1 MPQTADKV
9 LDHEMLFREPEYQ
22 KLFADKK
29 TQFEFNHADAK
40 VAEIRDWT
48 KTLDYK
54 DKNFA
59 REALTVN
66 PAKACQP
73 LGAVFVANGFA
84 KTLSFVHGSQG
95 CVAYYRS
102 HFSRHFK
109 EPTSCV
115 SSSMTEDA
123 AVFGGLNNMVDG
135 LANAYNLYK
144 PEMIAVSTTCMA
156 EVIGDDLNAFIKT
169 AKEKG
174 SVPAEFDV
182 PYAHTPAFVGSH
194 ITGYDNA
201 LLGVLQ
207 HFWDG
212 KAGTVPP
219 LERKPD
225 DSINFIGGFDGFVVG
240 NMEEIKRIFTLF
252 GVQVNILC
260 DPSDVWNT
268 PTDGEFRMYEGGTTK
283 ATVEAALNAK
293 ATIVFQEFSAE
304 KTAKYIAGK
313 GQEVVALNCPVGV
326 AGTDRFIMAIS
337 RLTGKPVPAVL
348 ERERGQ
354 LVDAMADSQ
363 AHLHGKRYALY
374 GDPDQLLGYTEFLL
388 ELGAEPAH
396 VLSTNGNED
405 WAVRVRALL
414 DSSPYGAG
422 CRVYP
427 KRDLWHMRSLLH
439 TEPVDFLIGNT
450 YGKYLERVVGT
461 PLVRLVFPVFDR
473 HHYHRFATW
482 GYKGTLWLYTMLL
495 DEFFETQDANT
506 NVPGKTDYSFD
517 IIR

>member
-1 MPQTADKV
+1 MPQNADKV
-9 LDHEMLFREPEYQ
+9 IDHELLFREPEYQ
-22 KLFADKK
+22 DLFTRKK
-29 TQFEFNHADAK
+29 TEFEFNHADSK

-48 KTLDYK
+48 KSKEYK

-73 LGAVFVANGFA
+73 LGAVYVANGFA

-123 AVFGGLNNMVDG
+123 AVFGGLNNMIDG
-135 LANAYNLYK
+135 LANTYNLYK
-144 PEMIAVSTTCMA
+144 PDMIAVSTTCMA

-169 AKEKG
+169 SKEKG
-174 SVPAEFDV
+174 SIPAEFDV
-182 PYAHTPAFVGSH
+182 PFAHTPAFVGSH

-212 KAGTVPP
+212 KAGTAPALDRVPN
-219 LERKPD
+219 E
-225 DSINFIGGFDGFVVG
+225 SINFIGGFDGFVVG
-240 NMEEIKRIFTLF
+240 NMREVKRIFDLF
-252 GVQVNILC
+252 GADYTMLC
-260 DPSDVWNT
+260 DPSEVWDT
-268 PTDGEFRMYEGGTTK
+268 PTDGEFRLYEGGTTK
-283 ATVEAALNAK
+283 ETVIRALNAK
-293 ATIVFQEFSAE
+293 ATIVFQEYSCE
-304 KTAKYIAGK
+304 KTIKYLREK
-313 GQEVVALNCPVGV
+313 GQEVVVLNCPTGV
-326 AGTDRFIMAIS
+326 AGTDRFILEIA
-337 RLTGKPVPAVL
+337 RLTGKPVPAQL
-348 ERERGQ
+348 EKERGR

-374 GDPDQLLGYTEFLL
+374 GDPDQLLGLTEFLL

-396 VLSTNGNED
+396 VLSTNGTEA
-405 WAVRVRALL
+405 WATKVQALF
-414 DSSPYGAG
+414 DASPFGAG
-422 CRVYP
+422 CKAYP
-427 KRDLWHMRSLLH
+427 KRDLWHMRSLMNV
-439 TEPVDFLIGNT
+439 EPVDFLIGNT
-450 YGKYLERVVGT
+450 YGKDLERDTGT
-461 PLVRLVFPVFDR
+461 PLIRLVFPIFDR
-473 HHYHRFATW
+473 HHYHRFPTW
-482 GYKGTLWLYTMLL
+482 GYEGAMRQLVTFL
-495 DEFFETQDANT
+495 DEFFETLDANT
-506 NVPGKTDYSFD
+506 IIPGKTDYSYD

>member
-9 LDHEMLFREPEYQ
+9 LDHELLFREPEYQ
-22 KLFADKK
+22 ALFADKK
-29 TQFEFNHADAK
+29 ANFEFNHDD
-40 VAEIRDWT
+40 VRIEEVRNWT
-48 KTLDYK
+48 KSPEYK
-54 DKNFA
+54 EKNFA

-73 LGAVFVANGFA
+73 LGAVFAAAGFH

-135 LANAYNLYK
+135 LSNAYNLYK

-212 KAGTVPP
+212 KSRTAPE
-219 LERKPD
+219 LERVPD
-225 DSINFIGGFDGFVVG
+225 GSLNFIGGFDGFVVG
-240 NMEEIKRIFTLF
+240 NMEEIKRIFSLF
-252 GVQVNILC
+252 DVKVNILC
-260 DPSDVWNT
+260 DPSEVWNT

-283 ATVEAALNAK
+283 ATVEAALHAK
-293 ATIVFQEFSAE
+293 ATIVFQEFSCRE
-304 KTAKYIAGK
+304 DQQVPRLQGPGGGQPAGA
-313 GQEVVALNCPVGV
+313 GGRARHRPLHHGDRPADRQAGPGGARARARPAGRRAGRQPGPPAWQALRAVWRPGP
-326 AGTDRFIMAIS
+326 ADRLH
-337 RLTGKPVPAVL
+337 RVPA
-348 ERERGQ
+348 
-354 LVDAMADSQ
+354 
-363 AHLHGKRYALY
+363 
-374 GDPDQLLGYTEFLL
+374 
-388 ELGAEPAH
+388 GA
-396 VLSTNGNED
+396 
-405 WAVRVRALL
+405 RR
-414 DSSPYGAG
+414 GAG
-422 CRVYP
+422 AHPVHQRWRGVGLAGAGP
-427 KRDLWHMRSLLH
+427 AGRLALRQRLQGPSRSA
-439 TEPVDFLIGNT
+439 TS
-450 YGKYLERVVGT
+450 GT
-461 PLVRLVFPVFDR
+461 CARCCTPSRW
-473 HHYHRFATW
+473 T
-482 GYKGTLWLYTMLL
+482 
-495 DEFFETQDANT
+495 
-506 NVPGKTDYSFD
+506 S
-517 IIR
+517 

>member
-1 MPQTADKV
+1 MPQSAEKV
-9 LDHEMLFREPEYQ
+9 IDHELLFREPEYQ
-22 KLFADKK
+22 QLFADKK
-29 TQFEFNHADAK
+29 AKFEFNHADVK

-48 KTLDYK
+48 KTREYQE
-54 DKNFA
+54 KNFA

-169 AKEKG
+169 AKDKG
-174 SVPAEFDV
+174 SVPAAFDV
-182 PYAHTPAFVGSH
+182 PFAHTPAFVGSH

-212 KAGTVPP
+212 KSGTVPA
-219 LERKPD
+219 LERRPD

-240 NMEEIKRIFTLF
+240 NMKEIKRIFGLF
-252 GVQVNILC
+252 GVAVNILC
-260 DPSDVWNT
+260 DPSEVWNT

-283 ATVEAALNAK
+283 ETVEAALHAK
-293 ATIVFQEFSAE
+293 ATIVFQEFCCE
-304 KTAKYIAGK
+304 KTARYIAEK
-313 GQEVVALNCPVGV
+313 GQEVVVLNAPVGV
-326 AGTDRFIMAIS
+326 AGTDRFLMAIS
-337 RLTGKPVPAVL
+337 RLTGKPVPQEL

-363 AHLHGKRYALY
+363 AHLHG
-374 GDPDQLLGYTEFLL
+374 
-388 ELGAEPAH
+388 
-396 VLSTNGNED
+396 
-405 WAVRVRALL
+405 
-414 DSSPYGAG
+414 
-422 CRVYP
+422 
-427 KRDLWHMRSLLH
+427 
-439 TEPVDFLIGNT
+439 
-450 YGKYLERVVGT
+450 
-461 PLVRLVFPVFDR
+461 
-473 HHYHRFATW
+473 
-482 GYKGTLWLYTMLL
+482 
-495 DEFFETQDANT
+495 
-506 NVPGKTDYSFD
+506 
-517 IIR
+517 